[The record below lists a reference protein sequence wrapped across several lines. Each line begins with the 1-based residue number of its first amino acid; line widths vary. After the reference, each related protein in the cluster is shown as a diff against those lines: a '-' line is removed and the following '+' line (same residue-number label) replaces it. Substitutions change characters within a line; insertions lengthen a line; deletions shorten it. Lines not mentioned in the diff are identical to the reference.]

1 MSPEEMSRYI
11 QFLFEQIQQKDAQHK
26 ELLEQLAGIKEEL
39 KRANETISSNTSEQQ
54 RLSTLVLSLT
64 NQLHEA
70 QQTITDLARKNEDLQ
85 SSLRVS
91 NKHRFGSS
99 SQTRRSKTEDAPGRD
114 DNKGDFDGT
123 ADSLIP

>member
-1 MSPEEMSRYI
+1 MSSEEMSRYI

-70 QQTITDLARKNEDLQ
+70 QQTITDLARKNEDLR

-91 NKHRFGSS
+91 QKMCFG
-99 SQTRRSKTEDAPGRD
+99 TK
-114 DNKGDFDGT
+114 
-123 ADSLIP
+123 

>member
-26 ELLEQLAGIKEEL
+26 ELLELLAGIQEEL
-39 KRANETISSNTSEQQ
+39 KISNSEQK
-54 RLSTLVLSLT
+54 RLGALVLFLT

-70 QQTITDLARKNEDLQ
+70 QQTITDLVQKNEDLQ

-91 NKHRFGSS
+91 NKYRFGR
-99 SQTRRSKTEDAPGRD
+99 Q
-114 DNKGDFDGT
+114 
-123 ADSLIP
+123 